1 MIPLAV
7 CSVLGLAI
15 MLARAVNLR
24 DAVVLKKPILDLIQ
38 TAAIPE
44 DLGLARSLCERN
56 PCAMASVVHTGLAG
70 HGLTR
75 DQIRESMTDT
85 GRQEVHRLE
94 RGLTALETIAV
105 VSPLLGLLGTGF
117 GMIEV
122 FRVVASEGVGQAQML
137 SGGISQALIT
147 TVTGLSIAIPMLVA
161 YNSLTRKV
169 EDLTVAMEHNSVQ
182 LLNRLAPGGNDD
194 AAHKEMVDAIRSS

>member
-1 MIPLAV
+1 
-7 CSVLGLAI
+7 
-15 MLARAVNLR
+15 
-24 DAVVLKKPILDLIQ
+24 
-38 TAAIPE
+38 
-44 DLGLARSLCERN
+44 
-56 PCAMASVVHTGLAG
+56 
-70 HGLTR
+70 
-75 DQIRESMTDT
+75 
-85 GRQEVHRLE
+85 
-94 RGLTALETIAV
+94 
-105 VSPLLGLLGTGF
+105 
-117 GMIEV
+117 MIEV